1 MYNSYG
7 EPTKNIMTKK
17 QCGERLFK
25 EYMAAI
31 PMLAVVSGLMTVIWL
46 IAMASDDLILIILSS
61 VVELLTVVG
70 VVVFIIDAI
79 RVKNGN
85 FRIKKDRLMRIAI
98 ESERNF
104 TSNVWR
110 RYREVTVFYFF
121 GGGRYKIS
129 IADGS
134 IKEYS
139 NIDDDFYLVCVGK
152 RREKI
157 MAIYNCRL
165 YEIK

>member
-1 MYNSYG
+1 MYG
-7 EPTKNIMTKK
+7 EPSKNIMTKK
-17 QCGERLFK
+17 QVGERLFK

-31 PMLAVVSGLMTVIWL
+31 PAVAVASVLMTVIFL
-46 IAMASDDLILIILSS
+46 IATATDEPVAIILFS
-61 VVELLTVVG
+61 VAELLTVVG
-70 VVVFIIDAI
+70 VIFFIVDAI

-98 ESERNF
+98 EREVNF

-110 RYREVTVFYFF
+110 RYREVTAFYFF
-121 GGGRYKIS
+121 GGGRYKIT

-134 IKEYS
+134 VKEYS

-152 RREKI
+152 RKEKI
-157 MAIYNCRL
+157 MAVYNCRL
-165 YEIK
+165 YEIQQ